1 MSEKM
6 LISRGALKRIVA
18 EEIKK
23 YLRKNKDSFL
33 KEELEALKEAQQLLR
48 ESANDINAEC

>member
-23 YLRKNKDSFL
+23 YLRTNKDSFL

-48 ESANDINAEC
+48 ESANDINAE

>member
-48 ESANDINAEC
+48 ESANDRNAE